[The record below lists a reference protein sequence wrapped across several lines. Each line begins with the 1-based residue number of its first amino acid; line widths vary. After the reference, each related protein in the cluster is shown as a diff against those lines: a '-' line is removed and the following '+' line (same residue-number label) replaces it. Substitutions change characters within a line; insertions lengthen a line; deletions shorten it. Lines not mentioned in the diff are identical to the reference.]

1 MRKVALLLFA
11 AVLAAG
17 ETKIDL
23 RDLAKG
29 NPETKEALV
38 KMGPEILPELREA
51 ADGADANLK
60 TRILEV
66 IKEIEKR
73 EILKTLK
80 FSIGLPKMA
89 LDVALVN
96 GRDFRFVVRAVNKGG
111 KEIVLSPF
119 LRMEILDAQ
128 GNKLKPT
135 QRIGRG
141 GLRFKKC
148 FLEDVNFD
156 KVAPGKRREFR
167 TGLQRYMNDPQWITG
182 FQVPGPGTYTIRM
195 TYDFDRAKYKKRC
208 KENHKHHDDAAR
220 LWNQALELTH
230 TFSVEMKVKP

>member
-1 MRKVALLLFA
+1 MRKIALLLFA
-11 AVLAAG
+11 AFLAAG

-23 RDLAKG
+23 RELARG
-29 NPETKEALV
+29 SPEAEEALV
-38 KMGPEILPELREA
+38 KAGPKILPELREA
-51 ADGADANLK
+51 LEGADENLK
-60 TRILEV
+60 AKILDV
-66 IKEIEKR
+66 IKEIQKR

-89 LDVALVN
+89 LNVGLVN
-96 GRDFRFVVRAVNKGG
+96 GAGFSFTARIVNRGN
-111 KEIVLSPF
+111 KEVVLSPF
-119 LRMEILDAQ
+119 LRMEILDEQ
-128 GNKLKPT
+128 GNRLKPT

-148 FLEDVNFD
+148 FLEDVKFER
-156 KVAPGKRREFR
+156 VAPGKRRELR
-167 TGLQRYMNDPQWITG
+167 TGIQRYMWDPQWITG

-220 LWNQALELTH
+220 PWNQALELT
-230 TFSVEMKVKP
+230 